1 MAKLA
6 ILWWLLHF
14 SLCFAAYPRPDLSIP
29 LFHPFQAGLAGT
41 IDCQVMPGK
50 LSQYYS
56 VTWRNGNLTIATFD
70 PRTSF
75 HSALPGYHLHDNFSL
90 IIYDVQSIDSSASY
104 QCRVTIDDPQISG
117 TTNVVYDQ
125 LDRITVAVYGMS
137 LSVEAQ
143 SCIHKLMYL

>member
-1 MAKLA
+1 M
-6 ILWWLLHF
+6 
-14 SLCFAAYPRPDLSIP
+14 
-29 LFHPFQAGLAGT
+29 
-41 IDCQVMPGK
+41 
-50 LSQYYS
+50 
-56 VTWRNGNLTIATFD
+56 TIATFD
-70 PRTSF
+70 PRTSSR
-75 HSALPGYHLHDNFSL
+75 SALPGYHLHDNFSL
-90 IIYDVQSIDSSASY
+90 VIDDVQSIDFSASY